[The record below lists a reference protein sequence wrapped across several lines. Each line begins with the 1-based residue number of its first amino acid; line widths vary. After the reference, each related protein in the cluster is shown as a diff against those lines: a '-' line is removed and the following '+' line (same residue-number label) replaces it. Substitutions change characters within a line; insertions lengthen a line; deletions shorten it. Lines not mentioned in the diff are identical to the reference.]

1 MKTALQIAIGL
12 LVILL
17 ASVSFGQ
24 VTGDQVCRSF
34 AALNRGSF
42 PGSCDRVAEALNRSH
57 DPATMLAIAIVE
69 SDLRP
74 WVFRQAAPETYDI
87 GLMGI
92 RCRMDTK
99 GRQAGARYAP
109 VTGTGSASTE
119 ATATGNPKINPAHG
133 KARVSRLPPGRC
145 TNGKARGFSARS
157 LLDPVVNV
165 RIAITIA
172 EEKRRWFG
180 DRWLAAY
187 SGALYAMAY
196 TLKVRAVQA
205 ALDGR
210 RVRVQNERI
219 KKICELLRKAFRD
232 EKDPQS

>member
-1 MKTALQIAIGL
+1 MQIAIGL

-42 PGSCDRVAEALNRSH
+42 PGSCDRVAEALNHSH

-74 WVFRQAAPETYDI
+74 RVFREAAPGVYDV
-87 GLMGI
+87 GVMGV
-92 RCRMDTK
+92 RCRVDTT
-99 GRQAGARYAP
+99 GRQTDTVDAL

-119 ATATGNPKINPAHG
+119 STATSNPKINSAHG
-133 KARVSRLPPGRC
+133 KDRVSHLPPGRC
-145 TNGKARGFSARS
+145 TNGAARGVSARS

-165 RIAITIA
+165 RIAIAIA
-172 EEKRRWFG
+172 KEKRRWFG
-180 DRWLAAY
+180 DRWPAAY
-187 SGALYAMAY
+187 SGALYATAY
-196 TLKVRAVQA
+196 TLKVRAVTA
-205 ALDGR
+205 AFGGKWAL
-210 RVRVQNERI
+210 VQNERI